1 MLNIKK
7 LLTKVLTSKVGFAY
21 VGNVYWWQNTWT
33 CPNDGIA
40 TMRAVT
46 GTSGNKAYWY
56 AKDNT
61 NNVIVGQINQTAD
74 GTAVSASFPCIK
86 GHVYTTYAMDQIS
99 TAEVHYYKLT
109 WGGVFLNKIY
119 VNLLTPCR
127 KAVVVC

>member
-7 LLTKVLTSKVGFAY
+7 LLTKVLTSKVGLAY

-61 NNVIVGQINQTAD
+61 TNVIVGQINQTAD
-74 GTAVSASFPCIK
+74 GTAMSASFPCIK
-86 GHVYTTYAMDQIS
+86 GHVYTTSDMDQIG

-109 WGGVFLNKIY
+109 WGVVFLNKIY
-119 VNLLTPCR
+119 VNLRSLLR
-127 KAVVVC
+127 EAVVVC